1 MLLSRFLSW
10 IVILGFAAVGALL
23 LRAAWK
29 RTPRTRI
36 AEDGTNRFLGVTRL
50 GFIALCLGVLGLH
63 SYWAMFAAGPISE
76 DPRYSKIKDVRDQ
89 RERRRGEA
97 TLRGWVYDRSRT
109 AEKALCRYTVVGGRI
124 YRTYPLGADGAHVI
138 GYTSLVRGDAGI
150 ERAFED
156 KLTKPASKYNSFFSN
171 SPVGSDIQ
179 LSLDYDLQKM
189 ASAQLRGRRGAVAV
203 VKISTGE
210 ILALASGPSFDPTA
224 VNDDARWQMLLDD
237 KNRPLINRATGEY
250 YLPGSTFKVII
261 AAAALE
267 SGFQNQR
274 FVSKPEGFTPP
285 GSGRAIRDDEGEAL
299 GSLDLAQ
306 ATEKSSN
313 QYFAQMALLLG
324 PQKIGDVARRFG
336 YRIEDSPENAREA
349 RTAKGFWN
357 TDGKEL
363 DSFGVAE
370 SRLVLGPRTTPFDV
384 ALQAIGQGYNQS
396 TVLQMALVAAAVG
409 HPEGKRLA
417 PSLEAER
424 PPKELGQAL
433 TPAAASA
440 LRPMLRA
447 VVERGTAARAFA
459 GCRIPVAGKTGTA
472 QVGGG
477 DRFRIDAW
485 FIGYAPAENPQ
496 IAFAVVV
503 ESGGY
508 GGEKS
513 APIARAIVEQAERQG
528 LIQLVARRR

>member
-1 MLLSRFLSW
+1 MFLSRLLSWF
-10 IVILGFAAVGALL
+10 IILGFAAIGALL

-29 RTPRTRI
+29 RTPGSHAAT
-36 AEDGTNRFLGVTRL
+36 ADGSTRFLGVARL

-76 DPRYSKIKDVRDQ
+76 DPRYAKIKDVRDQ
-89 RERRRGEA
+89 RERRRNEA

-109 AEKALCRYTVVGGRI
+109 ADKALCRYTVVGGRV
-124 YRTYPLGADGAHVI
+124 YRTYPLGPDGAHII

-150 ERAFED
+150 EKAFET
-156 KLTKPASKYNSFFSN
+156 KLTTPASKSVVTPS
-171 SPVGSDIQ
+171 SVGSDIQ
-179 LSLDYDLQKM
+179 LSIDYDLQRL
-189 ASAQLRGRRGAVAV
+189 AAAQLKNRRGAVAV
-203 VKISTGE
+203 VRISTGE
-210 ILALASGPSFDPTA
+210 ILAMVSGPSFDPAA
-224 VNDDARWQMLLDD
+224 VNDDTRWQMLLDD
-237 KNRPLINRATGEY
+237 KNRPLVNRAANEY
-250 YLPGSTFKVII
+250 YLPGSTFKII
-261 AAAALE
+261 VAAAALE
-267 SGFQNQR
+267 SGLQNQR

-324 PQKIGDVARRFG
+324 SQKLGDVAHRFG
-336 YRIEDSPENAREA
+336 YRIEDSPEKAREA
-349 RTAKGFWN
+349 RIAQNLWN

-363 DSFGVAE
+363 DAFGVAE
-370 SRLVLGPRTTPFDV
+370 SRLVFGPRTSQFDI
-384 ALQAIGQGYNQS
+384 ALQAIGQGFNQS
-396 TVLQMALVAAAVG
+396 TVLQMALVAAAIG
-409 HPEGKRLA
+409 HPQGKRLA
-417 PSLEAER
+417 PSIEAER

-433 TPAAASA
+433 TPAAATA

-459 GCRIPVAGKTGTA
+459 GCRVPVAGKTGTA

-485 FIGYAPAENPQ
+485 FVGYAPAENPQ
-496 IAFAVVV
+496 IAFAVMV
-503 ESGGY
+503 EGAGY
-508 GGEKS
+508 GGEKA
-513 APIARAIVEQAERQG
+513 APVARAIVEQAERQG
-528 LIQLVARRR
+528 LIQVVPRRR